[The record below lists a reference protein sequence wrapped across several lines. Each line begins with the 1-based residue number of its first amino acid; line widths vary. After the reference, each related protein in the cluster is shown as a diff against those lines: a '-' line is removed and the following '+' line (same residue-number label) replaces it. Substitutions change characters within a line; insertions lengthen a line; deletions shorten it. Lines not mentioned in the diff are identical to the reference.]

1 MAVITD
7 WGTAIWTSLTG
18 ALVLAFGFIPKLIG
32 FLLILLVGWFVA
44 GALEKG
50 ILWLLRRVGF
60 ENFSNRIG
68 LGRLQQRMNIPM
80 GAEGLIGKIVF
91 WFIFLIFL
99 IPAVEAL
106 GLTTVSNL
114 LNQIIDYIPNVLVAI
129 LVLFLGTLLATFISD
144 IIRGAMGGTTI
155 GNANVYANIA
165 RYAILGFAGLI
176 ALYQLQIAPAIIQT
190 LFTAIVGALALA
202 FGLAFGLGGR
212 EAAQRWLARGE
223 TSLANAA
230 AQISAQQSLN
240 QARAEAERQHLELQR
255 QEQARIAE
263 QQRLDQ
269 ARYVEQQRMGQGRY
283 GEQPLA
289 NSAQMPA
296 VNDETLAHPQY
307 PQQPPP
313 RYPKQEYSQQQQQ
326 FPEQGYPQQPQPP
339 QFPEQGYPQQ
349 QPPFPKRPYNPDQP
363 TGGNPP
369 YKP

>member
-1 MAVITD
+1 MGVITD

-18 ALVLAFGFIPKLIG
+18 ALVLAFGLIPKLIG

-44 GALEKG
+44 RALEKG
-50 ILWLLRRVGF
+50 ILWLLGRVGF
-60 ENFSNRIG
+60 EHFSNRIG
-68 LGRLQQRMNIPM
+68 LTRLQQRMNISM
-80 GAEGLIGKIVF
+80 GAIGLIGRIIF
-91 WFIFLIFL
+91 WLVFLIFL
-99 IPAVEAL
+99 VPAVETL

-144 IIRGAMGGTTI
+144 VIRGAMSGTTI

-165 RYAILGFAGLI
+165 RYAIMGFAILI

-223 TSLANAA
+223 TSLVNAA

-240 QARAEAERQHLELQR
+240 QARAEAERQRLEQQRQQEQALLAEQQR

-269 ARYVEQQRMGQGRY
+269 ARYAERQRQEQARY
-283 GEQPLA
+283 SE
-289 NSAQMPA
+289 
-296 VNDETLAHPQY
+296 
-307 PQQPPP
+307 
-313 RYPKQEYSQQQQQ
+313 
-326 FPEQGYPQQPQPP
+326 
-339 QFPEQGYPQQ
+339 
-349 QPPFPKRPYNPDQP
+349 
-363 TGGNPP
+363 
-369 YKP
+369 